1 MKSLPSTPA
10 PVDNG
15 PVDSLLLSRLLLLLE
30 IPRGVIAAASPRA
43 ARERSNARMN
53 SCDSSLELMSGL
65 DVLEHDLSSFE
76 FPTTSISSSMR
87 PPRRRRS
94 SMSEGL
100 LLVATMHTEVK

>member
-43 ARERSNARMN
+43 TRERSNARMN

-76 FPTTSISSSMR
+76 FQTMFEVQA
-87 PPRRRRS
+87 PRSHPAERTID
-94 SMSEGL
+94 L
-100 LLVATMHTEVK
+100 ILV